1 MCRVKDAISLDHLS
15 RLLADVQTDSSE
27 VMEAFISPAQRQ
39 MLELVFRGDAENR
52 NKVLTAG
59 RRCRVWEARYALC
72 LPLRAVLWTFD
83 CLPGESYRRERDHAA
98 PNCGGVLGQGRVR
111 E

>member
-59 RRCRVWEARYALC
+59 SVA
-72 LPLRAVLWTFD
+72 AVV
-83 CLPGESYRRERDHAA
+83 CGRPGMCCACH
-98 PNCGGVLGQGRVR
+98 
-111 E
+111 